1 MKKTI
6 LLSTLI
12 AFLTSHIY
20 AQFEWQITG
29 ADTIRPN
36 EKCYLLNTKVHKKVA
51 YKSQK
56 RGINL
61 SWSSP
66 QKGGSNILFQD
77 ENNDGILATNEA
89 VAIYVEGGSYLK
101 YGEREY
107 GITLVW
113 SQTPVYEW
121 IIHEADTATGRIQSS
136 KKYGIFNQ
144 VKRTFWVHGER
155 VDNIGSSKWLDDW

>member
-1 MKKTI
+1 MLLRAFTSGFTFVPLLTHSFRVLSYPPQYFDVFLTNQTLKILLSMKKTI
-6 LLSTLI
+6 LSSTLI

-36 EKCYLLNTKVHKKVA
+36 EKCYLFNTKINKKVA

-77 ENNDGILATNEA
+77 ENNEDILATNEA
-89 VAIYVEGGSYLK
+89 TAIYVE
-101 YGEREY
+101 
-107 GITLVW
+107 I
-113 SQTPVYEW
+113 
-121 IIHEADTATGRIQSS
+121 GRAH
-136 KKYGIFNQ
+136 
-144 VKRTFWVHGER
+144 V
-155 VDNIGSSKWLDDW
+155 